1 MPNGGQH
8 FEHLGGCPKCGSPRI
23 RTRRQKHSSLLWRCR
38 KCNGVFKTPRVQEY
52 ILPPGDDGSGY
63 IFARSIPKMERR
75 ARRDSRS
82 PRFRRVFILAV
93 AVVVAILLVAGYF
106 ALMSGPE
113 RDGDGPDQR
122 PGSNG
127 SPVAIDSQSPT
138 PEPVPTSAD
147 TPIPTPPT
155 TANAAQA
162 DVVTAT
168 PTDTPVATPT
178 QLPTR
183 APAPTPT
190 QIPGRPDLYR
200 SVSPPEHMAYIWW
213 EWERGRDSSDNWIDE
228 FEELVIDFTIH
239 NNVELEGDNGLYL
252 MLAQS
257 KISDVGFYFGLQTDV
272 HAPEPP
278 YGRGKGL
285 LLSRWETRD
294 LANAR
299 FSETDGWT
307 QSSGHEGDF
316 IGVRRSYAWGAGDY
330 RIRFAPD
337 GDPEDDGVWFGLWI
351 TDRSTDVTTWIGSL
365 KFPLLDG
372 KAVMRAPTYSTME
385 IYGRRIRPID
395 IPAWHVSIKRPVGD
409 GIKPSWG
416 HTGYSPFEGD
426 VMNSEVRYDRDND
439 VVHFKT
445 GGTTER
451 QTQESAVTFR

>member
-1 MPNGGQH
+1 MMQLSRLGCSLSLKTPNMGNPGYN
-8 FEHLGGCPKCGSPRI
+8 
-23 RTRRQKHSSLLWRCR
+23 SLLGAGLLLC
-38 KCNGVFKTPRVQEY
+38 
-52 ILPPGDDGSGY
+52 L
-63 IFARSIPKMERR
+63 M
-75 ARRDSRS
+75 
-82 PRFRRVFILAV
+82 LAV
-93 AVVVAILLVAGYF
+93 LLAACVD
-106 ALMSGPE
+106 E
-113 RDGDGPDQR
+113 
-122 PGSNG
+122 
-127 SPVAIDSQSPT
+127 PT
-138 PEPVPTSAD
+138 STSTPVPTS
-147 TPIPTPPT
+147 TPTPTRTPSSTSTPT
-155 TANAAQA
+155 PTHTP
-162 DVVTAT
+162 TAT
-168 PTDTPVATPT
+168 PM
-178 QLPTR
+178 
-183 APAPTPT
+183 PTPT
-190 QIPGRPDLYR
+190 QIPGRPDLYM

-252 MLAQS
+252 MLAHS
-257 KISDVGFYFGLQTDV
+257 KISDAGFYFGLQTDV

-307 QSSGHEGDF
+307 QSSGHEGNF

-351 TDRSTDVTTWIGSL
+351 TDRSTDVATWIGSL

-426 VMNSEVRYDRDND
+426 AMNSEVRYDRDND
-439 VVHFKT
+439 AVHFKT

>member
-1 MPNGGQH
+1 MVLPSR
-8 FEHLGGCPKCGSPRI
+8 LGCPLSLKTPNMGNPGYN
-23 RTRRQKHSSLLWRCR
+23 SLLGAGLLLC
-38 KCNGVFKTPRVQEY
+38 
-52 ILPPGDDGSGY
+52 L
-63 IFARSIPKMERR
+63 M
-75 ARRDSRS
+75 
-82 PRFRRVFILAV
+82 LAV
-93 AVVVAILLVAGYF
+93 LLAACVDEPT
-106 ALMSGPE
+106 ST
-113 RDGDGPDQR
+113 
-122 PGSNG
+122 ST
-127 SPVAIDSQSPT
+127 PT
-138 PEPVPTSAD
+138 PTH
-147 TPIPTPPT
+147 TP
-155 TANAAQA
+155 
-162 DVVTAT
+162 TAT
-168 PTDTPVATPT
+168 PMPM
-178 QLPTR
+178 
-183 APAPTPT
+183 PT
-190 QIPGRPDLYR
+190 QIPGWPDLYM

-252 MLAQS
+252 MLAHS
-257 KISDVGFYFGLQTDV
+257 KISDAGFYFGLQTDV

-307 QSSGHEGDF
+307 QSSGHEGNF

-351 TDRSTDVTTWIGSL
+351 TDRSTDVATWIGSL